1 MSAAALL
8 TLFLAAQTP
17 AEATPQASAPAAG
30 VLGDRV
36 IPLADYQD
44 FLWQRFGRRGL
55 AEYADLLRLRDACEQ
70 LDLPFDEAAQDR
82 EVELRV
88 ATLRRDLDQTAF
100 AAELARSLEDP
111 DSLRA
116 TLRLEVERLQRVDAL
131 VLATRVATD
140 RVLHA
145 LFEQRHGTD
154 GVRTEVAHVL
164 VMPQFLRAER
174 IRAGTPAAEI
184 DAEELREEARR
195 LAEAC
200 LAALD
205 AGRPFTEVVAES
217 SHDRVTRE
225 QGGRLPAWRPG
236 LYGSGFGTAVES
248 LEPGEYSRV
257 VESGAGFH
265 VVTVLSRERTAFA
278 DVRAA
283 LAAQYMAS
291 EPSWQEREEM
301 LAALRAKTPL
311 RVAPGQDDPPR

>member
-8 TLFLAAQTP
+8 ILLLAPQAP
-17 AEATPQASAPAAG
+17 AEAAPQASAPAAG
-30 VLGDRV
+30 ALGDRV

-55 AEYADLLRLRDACEQ
+55 AEYADLLRLRETCERLQ
-70 LDLPFDEAAQDR
+70 LPFDEAGLER

-88 ATLRRDLDQTAF
+88 ATLRRDLDETAF

-111 DSLRA
+111 QSLRA
-116 TLRLEVERLQRVDAL
+116 ALRLEVERLQRVDAL

-140 RVLHA
+140 RVLYT
-145 LFEQRHGTD
+145 LFEQRHGAG

-195 LAEAC
+195 LANAC
-200 LAALD
+200 LEALD
-205 AGRPFTEVVAES
+205 AGRPFAEVVAES

-236 LYGSGFGTAVES
+236 LYGPAFGTAVTA
-248 LEPGEYSRV
+248 LAPGEHSRV

-265 VVTVLSRERTAFA
+265 VVTVLSRESTAFA

-283 LAAQYMAS
+283 LAAEYMAS
-291 EPSWQEREEM
+291 DPSWQEREEM
-301 LAALRAKTPL
+301 LAALRSKMPL
-311 RVAPGQDDPPR
+311 RIAPSQEDAPR